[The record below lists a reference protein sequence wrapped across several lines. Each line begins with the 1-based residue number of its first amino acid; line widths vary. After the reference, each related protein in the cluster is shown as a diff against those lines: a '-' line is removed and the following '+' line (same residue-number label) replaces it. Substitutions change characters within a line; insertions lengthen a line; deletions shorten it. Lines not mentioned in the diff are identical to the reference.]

1 MSYYKELDYGTTEI
15 GTVVGVQFSVLS
27 PEEIERRS
35 VAEVITQETYDGDM
49 PKVGGLFDRRMGVL
63 DPGMLC
69 LSCGQKSNLCPGHL
83 GHIRLASPVFH
94 VQFMSIIMKTIQM
107 VCYRCA
113 KTLVNLEDSH
123 IKRNLLKRG
132 PKQRFTYLYALSSK
146 VKRCGEKNP
155 CGCGA
160 LQPSTIKRDT
170 NGIGRI
176 ILEFKISKDEE
187 KKRLIWTADQVYR
200 VFKQIS
206 TDEAE
211 LMGFNKFWC
220 RPDWLICTVLPVPP
234 PSVRPSVRNDTNTR
248 MEDDLTHKLCDIV
261 KTNRALK
268 QKIEAN
274 APKNIIDEWTQLLQ
288 YHVSTLI
295 DNNLPGVPQAV
306 QRSGR
311 PLKSIKDRL
320 KSKEGRVRGNLM
332 GKRVDYSARSVISPD
347 PNLEIDEL
355 GVPIKI
361 AKNLT
366 FPEIVTRYNKEWLTG
381 LVINGPDTFPGAKSY
396 KRNSDKQVI
405 SLKHIDRNSVYL
417 SEGDVVN
424 RHLVDG
430 DTVLFNRQPSLHR
443 MSMMAHRVRV
453 MPYNT
458 FRMNPNATTPYNA
471 DFDGDEMNM
480 HVPQSEQTRIELEAL
495 ASVPTQI
502 ITPAENRPIIS
513 IVQDTL
519 VGAYRFTKYDNFLT
533 HSQVMDL
540 LAWNK
545 RFNGEIPEPDVKAG
559 TPVENLPAGFPL
571 YKYNTSQDLWSGRT
585 ILSTVLPEINLVKP
599 NGSFNSLD
607 EGHNLRYQ
615 NLVKIINGKIE
626 SGVFDKSLLG
636 ANEQGVIH
644 IIFNEYGPRA
654 AKEFLDNTMSLITN
668 WMLLSSFSVGVSD
681 LIINET
687 AQQKITEIIADKKD
701 KVALIVQSIHD
712 GTFQNDTGK
721 SNANEFEI
729 KVNGALNQA
738 IQDTGIEV
746 AKHQLKNNRMV
757 NMVESGS
764 KGTKVNIAQ
773 ITACVGQQNVD
784 GKRCPYGFTNR
795 TLPHFNKFD
804 DGPMARGFVE
814 NSFLQGLNPQEFFF
828 HSMGGR
834 EGIIDTAI
842 KTSESGYIQRRLI
855 KAMEDLKVCQDQTI
869 RGDTGNI
876 VQFLYGEDGFNP
888 EKVEKQKIPSI
899 GMNIQE
905 LQKNYLISPSE
916 NWSKFLDPNVL
927 ATFSA
932 LKADARKD
940 FYSRMLAHYQQILA
954 DRSYIIEKVFK
965 MMKKDE
971 IYHPVN
977 IRRILTNAVVK
988 FKQAGEYLCDFDPS
1002 YALNKID
1009 YLKERLFV
1017 KENNPANRNYHILIN
1032 SLLSPKYIMMNFKL
1046 TKSALDYVAEQIE
1059 CQYMEAFASP
1069 GQLVGIIAAQSIG
1082 QPCTQ
1087 MSAPFASKAL
1097 IITEGEEHYFGPIGK
1112 FIDNLIKQNKSKVI
1126 TLGPDSIVLDL
1137 DKPFKIVGVSDDEK
1151 TSWKKISQVSRHPAN
1166 GGLVKVITR
1175 SGKTTT
1181 ATLTHS
1187 FLKRSPL
1194 GIEPILGSDLKEG
1207 DRIPVA
1213 SYIPTISNP
1222 IMTRNIGKTVYNL
1235 DYDFGWFAG
1244 IYLAD
1249 GSINC
1254 SHIHISKIAHF
1265 VEERLSRLSS
1275 KYNLAFSTRNY
1286 QGEYGPSKDNII
1298 TDKSLAVFLKNEF
1311 KTGSYDKSLPAWV
1324 YASNID
1330 FIRGLLSGYFDGDG
1344 NVNASKHMLRVS
1356 SRSETLINDICI
1368 LLSYVGIFASLLN
1381 EKSVNQPGK
1390 TQYNLSIPKKYAEQ
1404 FKKSVGFNMTEKAE
1418 ELDKIIQW
1426 NNRNA
1431 RHDNKE
1437 YIDKIP
1443 ACGQLIADIGK
1454 ALNLPEQS
1462 AYYKRWINKPSIGR
1476 RTLQGY
1482 IITFEAEQS
1491 VRQVAGVSEKINLLK
1506 QAVNSNVIWD
1516 EIVRLE
1522 YLDDPKEFVYD
1533 FTVPGNDSFM
1543 IDTGILVHNTL
1554 NSVAYDTELLIKVD
1568 EQIKIVKIGD
1578 YIDNYIPIA
1587 EKTEDHPNNTKLAYI
1602 NNNEEVYV
1610 PSVDEDGKTM
1620 WQRVEALTR
1629 HPVVNKDGT
1638 NTVLEVFTKDGRTVI
1653 ATKAKSFLTIDEHNK
1668 LVATEGSDLK
1678 IGDYIPV
1685 NNRAFEMPEIRN
1697 LDLSKIL
1704 SKKEYVFGTEVI
1716 KALEINQSY
1725 KDKGMKKGPWWKNHV
1740 DKDFVLPYTRSD
1752 AFLEAANGIPREG
1765 SAFKQS
1771 FENGII
1777 YPKKQWC
1784 YSAHIPEHIPLDFD
1798 FGYLVGAYLAE
1809 GCLTDT
1815 QISIANNELEYF
1827 VPINRLTEKWGI
1839 TTKVYRHENKG
1850 QEGWTST
1857 DIRIYS
1863 VVLTDI
1869 LKVLCGKGS
1878 ENKFIHKELFN
1889 SNKEFMKGLLSA
1901 YFGGDGC
1908 CQKNTAH
1915 ISAFSVSRKLLE
1927 NIQSIL
1933 CFWFGIYNKITK
1945 NKKQETNNIGSKNIL
1960 QGYSLN
1966 IKSDSSKTFAREIP
1980 ILIGYKQDAL
1990 NMYLKLDSIE
2000 LRDIIPRYA
2009 GLHNNYV
2016 KVNRSEII
2024 KKEGVIPF
2032 ENVRFDEIIKINE
2045 IANPT
2050 EWVYDLTVENTRTFA
2065 LINGFL
2071 NYDTFHFAGISAKS
2085 AVTRG
2090 LPRLKEIISVSK
2102 NIKSPQMT
2110 VYLEEPYG
2118 FEKERA
2124 KSVLNT
2130 IEITTIKDICVSSRI
2145 YFDPI
2150 TETKMTL
2157 IDEDREL
2164 MEIYDYF
2171 QDIEG
2176 VSNSSNR
2183 SPWILRLEFDKS
2195 KMFDKDIRMSDVYY
2209 TIQSKFANEL
2219 NSEINFIYSD
2229 DNASKLVFRFQF
2241 IIKDTPPTEE
2251 KSEDMIL
2258 TIKNLEKTILNDV
2271 VIKGIK
2277 GVNSASMEKTD
2288 SMLYKMGEKS
2298 EDYEPKSTWVL
2309 YTEGSNLLE
2318 IFSHPHVDA
2327 SRTFTNNIYE
2337 IYETLG
2343 IEAAREVILSEIT
2356 DLIGSDGTYINFR
2369 HTSLLAD
2376 TMVNRGGIMSI
2387 DRHGINKSDRG
2398 PLPKCSF
2405 EETTDM
2411 LAQAAIFSELDKMT
2425 GVSSNIMFGQEV
2437 PSGTGFVDVLFD
2449 EEKYLSCL
2457 ATIEEDN
2464 EIVENSYEADYN
2476 KAAKIDLYCAENN
2489 FTFNT
2494 SI

>member
-1 MSYYKELDYGTTEI
+1 MSYYKELDYGTAEI
-15 GTVVGVQFSVLS
+15 GNVVGVQFSVLS

-35 VAEVITQETYDGDM
+35 VAEIITQETYDGDM

-83 GHIRLASPVFH
+83 GHIRLATPVFH
-94 VQFMSIIMKTIQM
+94 VQFMSIIMKTVQM

-123 IKRNLLKRG
+123 IKRNLLKRS
-132 PKQRFTYLYALSSK
+132 PKQRFTYLYSLSSK

-187 KKRLIWTADQVYR
+187 KKRLVWTADQVYR
-200 VFKQIS
+200 IFKQIS

-220 RPDWLICTVLPVPP
+220 RPEWLICTVLPVPP

-268 QKIEAN
+268 QKVEAN

-355 GVPIKI
+355 GVPVKI

-366 FPEIVTRYNKEWLTG
+366 FPEIVTKYNKEWLTR
-381 LVINGPDTFPGAKSY
+381 LVTNGPDIYPGAKSY
-396 KRNSDKQVI
+396 KRSSDKQVI
-405 SLKHIDRNSVYL
+405 SLKHIDRNSVL
-417 SEGDVVN
+417 LIEGDVVN
-424 RHLVDG
+424 RHLVDS
-430 DTVLFNRQPSLHR
+430 DIVLFNRQPSLHR

-519 VGAYRFTKYDNFLT
+519 VGAYRFTKYDNYLT
-533 HSQVMDL
+533 RSQVMDL

-545 RFNGEIPEPDVKAG
+545 RFNGVIPDPDVKAG
-559 TPVENLPAGFPL
+559 TPTNELPPGFPL
-571 YKYNTSQDLWSGRT
+571 YKYSNKQDLWSGRT

-599 NGSFNSLD
+599 NSSYNSVE
-607 EGHNLRYQ
+607 EGHPLRYQ
-615 NLVKIINGKIE
+615 NLVKIIQGKIE
-626 SGVFDKSLLG
+626 SGIFDKSLLG

-644 IIFNEYGPRA
+644 LIFNEYGPRA

-668 WMLLSSFSVGVSD
+668 WMLLSGFSVGVSD
-681 LIINET
+681 LIINQT
-687 AQQKITEIIADKKD
+687 AQDKITEIIADKKD
-701 KVALIVQSIHD
+701 KVASIVQSIHD

-721 SNANEFEI
+721 SNATEFEI

-784 GKRCPYGFTNR
+784 GKRCPYGFSNR

-804 DGPMARGFVE
+804 DGPLARGFVE

-916 NWSKFLDPNVL
+916 NWSKYVDPHVL
-927 ATFSA
+927 QSFNS
-932 LKADARKD
+932 LKADGRKD

-965 MMKKDE
+965 MAKKDE

-988 FKQAGEYLCDFDPS
+988 FKQDNNYVCDFDPT

-1032 SLLSPKYIMMNFKL
+1032 SLLSPKYIITNFKL
-1046 TKSALDYVAEQIE
+1046 TKSALDYVVEQIE
-1059 CQYMEAFASP
+1059 YQYMEAFAAP
-1069 GQLVGIIAAQSIG
+1069 GQLVGVIAAQSIG

-1087 MSAPFASKAL
+1087 MSSVYGSKAL
-1097 IITEGEEHYFGPIGK
+1097 IISEGGEHYFGPIGK
-1112 FIDNLIKQNKSKVI
+1112 FIDTLINANKSKVI
-1126 TLGPDSIVLDL
+1126 TIGPDSVVLDL
-1137 DKPFKIVGVSDDEK
+1137 DKPFNIVGVSNDEK
-1151 TSWKKISQVSRHPAN
+1151 TSWKSISQVSRHPAN

-1187 FLKRSPL
+1187 FLKRSPN
-1194 GIEPILGSDLKEG
+1194 GIEPILGSDLNEG

-1222 IMTRNIGKTVYNL
+1222 IMTKKIGNTVYNL

-1249 GSINC
+1249 GSIIG
-1254 SHIHISKIAHF
+1254 SDIRISKIAPI
-1265 VEERLSRLSS
+1265 VEERLH
-1275 KYNLAFSTRNY
+1275 KLANQYGLPFSTRNH
-1286 QGEYGPSKDNII
+1286 QGEYGPSKDNTISN
-1298 TDKSLAVFLKNEF
+1298 KSLAAFIKTEF
-1311 KTGSYDKSLPAWV
+1311 KNGSYDKVLPSWV
-1324 YASNID
+1324 YASNLE
-1330 FIRGLLSGYFDGDG
+1330 FVRGLLSGYFDGDG
-1344 NVNASKHMLRVS
+1344 NVNATKHMLRVS

-1368 LLSYVGIFASLLN
+1368 LLAYVGIFACLLK
-1381 EKSVNQPGK
+1381 EKTANQPGK
-1390 TQYNLSIPKKYAEQ
+1390 TQYNLSIPKKYAET
-1404 FKKSVGFNMTEKAE
+1404 FKTSVGFNMIEKAE

-1426 NNRNA
+1426 NNRNTK
-1431 RHDNKE
+1431 HDNKE

-1443 ACGQLIADIGK
+1443 ACGELIADIGK

-1462 AYYKRWINKPSIGR
+1462 SYYRRWINKSSIGR
-1476 RTLQGY
+1476 RTLLNY
-1482 IITFEAEQS
+1482 IPIFEAEQTI
-1491 VRQVAGVSEKINLLK
+1491 QQLPGVTEKINLLK

-1516 EIVRLE
+1516 EIIKLE
-1522 YLDDPKEFVYD
+1522 YLDDPKEYVYD

-1543 IDTGILVHNTL
+1543 IDTGVLVHNTL
-1554 NSVAYDTELLIKVD
+1554 N
-1568 EQIKIVKIGD
+1568 
-1578 YIDNYIPIA
+1578 
-1587 EKTEDHPNNTKLAYI
+1587 
-1602 NNNEEVYV
+1602 
-1610 PSVDEDGKTM
+1610 
-1620 WQRVEALTR
+1620 
-1629 HPVVNKDGT
+1629 
-1638 NTVLEVFTKDGRTVI
+1638 
-1653 ATKAKSFLTIDEHNK
+1653 
-1668 LVATEGSDLK
+1668 
-1678 IGDYIPV
+1678 
-1685 NNRAFEMPEIRN
+1685 
-1697 LDLSKIL
+1697 
-1704 SKKEYVFGTEVI
+1704 
-1716 KALEINQSY
+1716 
-1725 KDKGMKKGPWWKNHV
+1725 
-1740 DKDFVLPYTRSD
+1740 
-1752 AFLEAANGIPREG
+1752 
-1765 SAFKQS
+1765 
-1771 FENGII
+1771 
-1777 YPKKQWC
+1777 
-1784 YSAHIPEHIPLDFD
+1784 
-1798 FGYLVGAYLAE
+1798 
-1809 GCLTDT
+1809 
-1815 QISIANNELEYF
+1815 
-1827 VPINRLTEKWGI
+1827 
-1839 TTKVYRHENKG
+1839 
-1850 QEGWTST
+1850 
-1857 DIRIYS
+1857 
-1863 VVLTDI
+1863 
-1869 LKVLCGKGS
+1869 
-1878 ENKFIHKELFN
+1878 
-1889 SNKEFMKGLLSA
+1889 
-1901 YFGGDGC
+1901 
-1908 CQKNTAH
+1908 
-1915 ISAFSVSRKLLE
+1915 
-1927 NIQSIL
+1927 
-1933 CFWFGIYNKITK
+1933 
-1945 NKKQETNNIGSKNIL
+1945 
-1960 QGYSLN
+1960 
-1966 IKSDSSKTFAREIP
+1966 
-1980 ILIGYKQDAL
+1980 
-1990 NMYLKLDSIE
+1990 
-2000 LRDIIPRYA
+2000 
-2009 GLHNNYV
+2009 
-2016 KVNRSEII
+2016 
-2024 KKEGVIPF
+2024 
-2032 ENVRFDEIIKINE
+2032 
-2045 IANPT
+2045 
-2050 EWVYDLTVENTRTFA
+2050 
-2065 LINGFL
+2065 
-2071 NYDTFHFAGISAKS
+2071 TFHFAGISAKS

-2145 YFDPI
+2145 YFDPVVPDS
-2150 TETKMTL
+2150 KMTL
-2157 IDEDREL
+2157 IDEDQEL
-2164 MEIYDYF
+2164 MEIYEYF

-2176 VSNSSNR
+2176 VSNSANR

-2229 DNASKLVFRFQF
+2229 DNANKLVFRFEF

-2258 TIKNLEKTILNDV
+2258 TIKNLEKTVLNDI
-2271 VIKGIK
+2271 VIKGVK
-2277 GVNSASMEKTD
+2277 GINSASMEKTD
-2288 SMLYKMGEKS
+2288 NILYKMGEKS
-2298 EDYEPKSTWVL
+2298 EDYTPKSTWIL
-2309 YTEGSNLLE
+2309 YTEGSNLLD
-2318 IFSHPHVDA
+2318 IFSHPHIDA

-2376 TMVNRGGIMSI
+2376 TMVNRGSIMSI

-2449 EEKYLSCL
+2449 ENKYLSCL
-2457 ATIEEDN
+2457 ATIQEDN
-2464 EIVENSYEADYN
+2464 EIVENTYEADYN
-2476 KAAKIDLYCAENN
+2476 KAAKIDMYCAEDN

>member
-1 MSYYKELDYGTTEI
+1 MSYYKELDYGTADI
-15 GTVVGVQFSVLS
+15 GNVVGVQFSVLS

-35 VAEVITQETYDGDM
+35 VAEIITQETYDGDM

-83 GHIRLASPVFH
+83 GHIRLAAPVFH
-94 VQFMSIIMKTIQM
+94 VQFMNIIMKTIQI

-132 PKQRFTYLYALSSK
+132 PKQRFVYLYSLSSK

-160 LQPSTIKRDT
+160 IQPSTIKRDT

-176 ILEFKISKDEE
+176 ILEFKLKDEE
-187 KKRLIWTADQVYR
+187 KKRLIWTAEQVYR
-200 VFKQIS
+200 IFKQIS

-220 RPDWLICTVLPVPP
+220 RPDWLICTILPVPP

-274 APKNIIDEWTQLLQ
+274 APKNIVDEWSQLLQ

-332 GKRVDYSARSVISPD
+332 GKRVDFSARSVISPD

-366 FPEIVTRYNKEWLTG
+366 FPEIVTKYNKEWLTMHI
-381 LVINGPDTFPGAKSY
+381 INGPDTYPGAKSY
-396 KRNSDKQVI
+396 KRNTDKQVI
-405 SLKHIDRNSVYL
+405 SLKHIDRHSIL
-417 SEGDVVN
+417 LMEGDVVN
-424 RHLVDG
+424 RHLVNG
-430 DTVLFNRQPSLHR
+430 DIILFNRQPSLHR

-495 ASVPTQI
+495 ACVSTQI

-519 VGAYRFTKYDNFLT
+519 VGAYRFTKYDNYLT
-533 HSQVMDL
+533 RSQIMDL

-545 RFNGEIPEPDVKAG
+545 LFNGIIPEPDVKAG
-559 TPVENLPAGFPL
+559 TLLKDLPDGFPT
-571 YKYNTSQDLWSGRT
+571 YKYDLSQDLWSGRT
-585 ILSTVLPEINLVKP
+585 ILSTVLPAINMTKP
-599 NGSFNSLD
+599 NSSYNSFPD
-607 EGHNLRYQ
+607 GHSLRYQ
-615 NLVKIINGKIE
+615 HLVKIDNGKIV

-644 IIFNEYGPRA
+644 IIFNEYGPKA
-654 AKEFLDNTMSLITN
+654 AKDFLDNVMGLITN
-668 WMLLSSFSVGVSD
+668 WMLMSGFSVGVSD
-681 LIINET
+681 LIINEA
-687 AQQKITEIIADKKD
+687 AQTQISNIIADKKD
-701 KVALIVQSIHD
+701 KVAAIVQSIHD

-721 SNANEFEI
+721 SNATEFEI

-738 IQDTGIEV
+738 IQDTGIKV
-746 AKHQLKNNRMV
+746 AEHQLKNNRMV

-784 GKRCPYGFTNR
+784 GKRCPYGFSNR

-804 DGPMARGFVE
+804 DGPLARGFVE

-888 EKVEKQKIPSI
+888 EKVEKQKIPSV
-899 GMNIQE
+899 GMNIHD

-916 NWSKFLDPNVL
+916 NWIKFLDPHETAN
-927 ATFSA
+927 FNA
-932 LKADARKD
+932 LKTEARKE
-940 FYSRMLAHYQQILA
+940 FYSSMLVHYQRILS
-954 DRSYIIEKVFK
+954 DRQYIIENVFK
-965 MMKKDE
+965 MAKKDE

-977 IRRILTNAVVK
+977 IRRILNNAVSK
-988 FKQAGEYLCDFDPS
+988 FKQSGDYLCDFNPQ
-1002 YALNKID
+1002 YALKKIE
-1009 YLKERLFV
+1009 YLMSKLIV

-1032 SLLSPKYIMMNFKL
+1032 SLLSPKYLMLNFKL
-1046 TKSALDYVAEQIE
+1046 TKSALDYVVEQIE
-1059 CQYMEAFASP
+1059 FQYMESFAAP

-1087 MSAPFASKAL
+1087 MSSVFGSKAL
-1097 IITEGEEHYFGPIGK
+1097 IITEGEDHYYGPIGK
-1112 FIDNLIKQNKSKVI
+1112 FIDDIIQKNKSKVVTI
-1126 TLGPDSIVLDL
+1126 GQDSVVLDL
-1137 DKPFKIVGVSDDEK
+1137 VKPFHIVGVSNDEK
-1151 TSWKKISQVSRHPAN
+1151 TSWKAISQVSRHPAN

-1187 FLKRSPL
+1187 FLKRSPT

-1213 SYIPTISNP
+1213 SFIPTISNP
-1222 IMTRNIGKTVYNL
+1222 IMTKKIGKTVYNL

-1249 GSINC
+1249 GCLNGSSIR
-1254 SHIHISKIAHF
+1254 ITKIAPI
-1265 VEERLSRLSS
+1265 VEQRLNVLATQ
-1275 KYNLAFSTRNY
+1275 YNLVFTTRYY
-1286 QGEYGPSKDNII
+1286 QGEYGPGKDNII
-1298 TDKSLAVFLKNEF
+1298 TDKLLANFIKNEF
-1311 KTGSYDKSLPAWV
+1311 NTGSYDKVLPAWV

-1356 SRSETLINDICI
+1356 SRSQSLINDICV
-1368 LLSYVGIFASLLN
+1368 LLAYVGIFASLLK
-1381 EKSVNQPGK
+1381 ETTINQPGK
-1390 TQYNLSIPKKYAEQ
+1390 TQYNLSVPKKYAEQ
-1404 FKKSVGFNMTEKAE
+1404 FKTQVGFNMTEKAD

-1426 NNRNA
+1426 NNRNV

-1443 ACGQLIADIGK
+1443 ACGQLIADIGRE
-1454 ALNLPEQS
+1454 LNLPEQS
-1462 AYYKRWINKPSIGR
+1462 AYYRRWINKASIGR
-1476 RTLQGY
+1476 RTLQNY
-1482 IITFEAEQS
+1482 ISTFETEQAI
-1491 VRQVAGVSEKINLLK
+1491 QQIAGVDGKISLLK

-1516 EIVRLE
+1516 EIVKLE

-1543 IDTGILVHNTL
+1543 IDTGVLVHNTL
-1554 NSVAYDTELLIKVD
+1554 N
-1568 EQIKIVKIGD
+1568 
-1578 YIDNYIPIA
+1578 
-1587 EKTEDHPNNTKLAYI
+1587 
-1602 NNNEEVYV
+1602 
-1610 PSVDEDGKTM
+1610 
-1620 WQRVEALTR
+1620 
-1629 HPVVNKDGT
+1629 
-1638 NTVLEVFTKDGRTVI
+1638 
-1653 ATKAKSFLTIDEHNK
+1653 
-1668 LVATEGSDLK
+1668 
-1678 IGDYIPV
+1678 
-1685 NNRAFEMPEIRN
+1685 
-1697 LDLSKIL
+1697 
-1704 SKKEYVFGTEVI
+1704 
-1716 KALEINQSY
+1716 
-1725 KDKGMKKGPWWKNHV
+1725 
-1740 DKDFVLPYTRSD
+1740 
-1752 AFLEAANGIPREG
+1752 
-1765 SAFKQS
+1765 
-1771 FENGII
+1771 
-1777 YPKKQWC
+1777 
-1784 YSAHIPEHIPLDFD
+1784 
-1798 FGYLVGAYLAE
+1798 
-1809 GCLTDT
+1809 
-1815 QISIANNELEYF
+1815 
-1827 VPINRLTEKWGI
+1827 
-1839 TTKVYRHENKG
+1839 
-1850 QEGWTST
+1850 
-1857 DIRIYS
+1857 
-1863 VVLTDI
+1863 
-1869 LKVLCGKGS
+1869 
-1878 ENKFIHKELFN
+1878 
-1889 SNKEFMKGLLSA
+1889 
-1901 YFGGDGC
+1901 
-1908 CQKNTAH
+1908 
-1915 ISAFSVSRKLLE
+1915 
-1927 NIQSIL
+1927 
-1933 CFWFGIYNKITK
+1933 
-1945 NKKQETNNIGSKNIL
+1945 
-1960 QGYSLN
+1960 
-1966 IKSDSSKTFAREIP
+1966 
-1980 ILIGYKQDAL
+1980 
-1990 NMYLKLDSIE
+1990 
-2000 LRDIIPRYA
+2000 
-2009 GLHNNYV
+2009 
-2016 KVNRSEII
+2016 
-2024 KKEGVIPF
+2024 
-2032 ENVRFDEIIKINE
+2032 
-2045 IANPT
+2045 
-2050 EWVYDLTVENTRTFA
+2050 
-2065 LINGFL
+2065 
-2071 NYDTFHFAGISAKS
+2071 TFHFAGISAKS

-2110 VYLEEPYG
+2110 VFLDEPYR
-2118 FEKERA
+2118 FEKEQA

-2130 IEITTIKDICVSSRI
+2130 IEITTIKDICISSRI
-2145 YFDPI
+2145 YFDPS
-2150 TETKMTL
+2150 TSEDATQ
-2157 IDEDREL
+2157 IDEDKEL

-2176 VSNSSNR
+2176 VGDSGER

-2209 TIQSKFANEL
+2209 TIQSKFANDL
-2219 NSEINFIYSD
+2219 SSEINFVYSD
-2229 DNASKLVFRFQF
+2229 DNSSKLIFRFQF
-2241 IIKDTPPTEE
+2241 IPKDKSPAEE

-2258 TIKNLEKTILNDV
+2258 TIKNLEKTVLNDI
-2271 VIKGIK
+2271 VIKGVKNIT
-2277 GVNSASMEKTD
+2277 SASMEKTD
-2288 SMLYKMGEKS
+2288 NILYKIGEKS
-2298 EDYEPKSTWVL
+2298 EDYNTKPTWVL
-2309 YTEGSNLLE
+2309 YTEGSNLLD
-2318 IFSHPHVDA
+2318 IFSHPNVDA
-2327 SRTFTNNIYE
+2327 SRTFTNDIFE
-2337 IYETLG
+2337 IYEVLG
-2343 IEAAREVILSEIT
+2343 IEAAREVILNEIT

-2369 HTSLLAD
+2369 HTALLAD
-2376 TMVNRGGIMSI
+2376 IMVNRGAIMSI

-2437 PSGTGFVDVLFD
+2437 PSGTGFVDVFFD
-2449 EEKYLSCL
+2449 EEKYISSL
-2457 ATIEEDN
+2457 ATINEDN
-2464 EIVENSYEADYN
+2464 HIFEQSYEEEYE
-2476 KAAKIDLYCAENN
+2476 KASKIDMYCAENN
-2489 FTFNT
+2489 FAFNT
-2494 SI
+2494 TI

>member
-1 MSYYKELDYGTTEI
+1 MSYYKELDYGTSDI
-15 GTVVGVQFSVLS
+15 GNVVGVQFSVLS

-94 VQFMSIIMKTIQM
+94 VQFMNIIMKTIQM

-123 IKRNLLKRG
+123 IKRNLLKRS
-132 PKQRFTYLYALSSK
+132 PKQRFAYLYSLSSK

-187 KKRLIWTADQVYR
+187 KKRLVWTAEQVYR
-200 VFKQIS
+200 VFKQIT

-268 QKIEAN
+268 QKVEAN

-366 FPEIVTRYNKEWLTG
+366 FPEIVTKYNKEWLTG
-381 LVINGPDTFPGAKSY
+381 LVVNGPDIYPGAKSY
-396 KRNSDKQVI
+396 KRVSDKQVI
-405 SLKHIDRNSVYL
+405 SLKHIDRNSVSL
-417 SEGDVVN
+417 TEGDVIN
-424 RHLVDG
+424 RHLVEG
-430 DTVLFNRQPSLHR
+430 DIVLFNRQPSLHR

-533 HSQVMDL
+533 RSQVMDL

-545 RFNGEIPEPDVKAG
+545 KFNGFLPEPDVKAG
-559 TPVENLPAGFPL
+559 TPQKELPAGFPL
-571 YKYNTSQDLWSGRT
+571 YKYDTSQDLWSGRT
-585 ILSTVLPEINLVKP
+585 ILSTVLPEINLIKP
-599 NGSFNSLD
+599 NSSYNSVED
-607 EGHNLRYQ
+607 AHPLRYQ
-615 NLVKIINGKIE
+615 NLVKIIQGKIE
-626 SGVFDKSLLG
+626 SGIFDKSLLG

-644 IIFNEYGPRA
+644 LIFNEYGPRA
-654 AKEFLDNTMSLITN
+654 AKEFLDNTMGLITN
-668 WMLLSSFSVGVSD
+668 WMLLSGFSVGVSD

-687 AQQKITEIIADKKD
+687 AQQKISEIIADKKD

-721 SNANEFEI
+721 SNATEFEI

-784 GKRCPYGFTNR
+784 GKRCPYGFSNR

-804 DGPMARGFVE
+804 DGPLARGFVE

-899 GMNIQE
+899 SMNIQE

-916 NWSKFLDPNVL
+916 NWSKFVDPNIL
-927 ATFSA
+927 ASFNQ

-965 MMKKDE
+965 MSKKDE

-988 FKQAGEYLCDFDPS
+988 FKQDSNYVCDFDPT
-1002 YALNKID
+1002 YALNKIE

-1032 SLLSPKYIMMNFKL
+1032 SILSPKYIMMNFKL
-1046 TKSALDYVAEQIE
+1046 TKSALDYVVEQIE
-1059 CQYMEAFASP
+1059 FQYMEAFAAP
-1069 GQLVGIIAAQSIG
+1069 GQLVGVIAAQSIG

-1087 MSAPFASKAL
+1087 MSSVFGSKAL

-1112 FIDNLIKQNKSKVI
+1112 FIDGIIEKNKSKVI
-1126 TLGPDSIVLDL
+1126 TIGPNSVVLDL
-1137 DKPFKIVGVSDDEK
+1137 DKPFKIVGVSNDEK
-1151 TSWKKISQVSRHPAN
+1151 TSWKTISQVSRHPAN

-1187 FLKRSPL
+1187 FLKRSPT

-1213 SYIPTISNP
+1213 GFIPTISNP
-1222 IMTRNIGKTVYNL
+1222 IITRNIGKSVYNL

-1249 GSINC
+1249 GSIN
-1254 SHIHISKIAHF
+1254 SSSIHISKIAPI
-1265 VEERLSRLSS
+1265 VEERLSALSTQ
-1275 KYNLAFSTRNY
+1275 YNLTFSIKNF

-1298 TDKSLAVFLKNEF
+1298 TDKSLANFIKNEF
-1311 KTGSYDKSLPAWV
+1311 NTGSYDKCLPAWV

-1344 NVNASKHMLRVS
+1344 NANAAKHMLRVS
-1356 SRSETLINDICI
+1356 SRSKTLINDICI
-1368 LLSYVGIFASLLN
+1368 LLAYVGIFASLLK
-1381 EKSVNQPGK
+1381 EKTVNQPGK
-1390 TQYNLSIPKKYAEQ
+1390 TQYNLSIPKKYAEL
-1404 FKKSVGFNMTEKAE
+1404 FKTQVGFNMIEKAE

-1443 ACGQLIADIGK
+1443 ACGQLIADIGYE
-1454 ALNLPEQS
+1454 LRLPEQA

-1476 RTLQGY
+1476 RTLQNY
-1482 IITFEAEQS
+1482 IPIFEAEQA
-1491 VRQVAGVSEKINLLK
+1491 VQNIAGISEKINLLK

-1516 EIVRLE
+1516 EIIKLE
-1522 YLDDPKEFVYD
+1522 YSDDPNEYVYD

-1554 NSVAYDTELLIKVD
+1554 N
-1568 EQIKIVKIGD
+1568 
-1578 YIDNYIPIA
+1578 
-1587 EKTEDHPNNTKLAYI
+1587 
-1602 NNNEEVYV
+1602 
-1610 PSVDEDGKTM
+1610 
-1620 WQRVEALTR
+1620 
-1629 HPVVNKDGT
+1629 
-1638 NTVLEVFTKDGRTVI
+1638 
-1653 ATKAKSFLTIDEHNK
+1653 
-1668 LVATEGSDLK
+1668 
-1678 IGDYIPV
+1678 
-1685 NNRAFEMPEIRN
+1685 
-1697 LDLSKIL
+1697 
-1704 SKKEYVFGTEVI
+1704 
-1716 KALEINQSY
+1716 
-1725 KDKGMKKGPWWKNHV
+1725 
-1740 DKDFVLPYTRSD
+1740 
-1752 AFLEAANGIPREG
+1752 
-1765 SAFKQS
+1765 
-1771 FENGII
+1771 
-1777 YPKKQWC
+1777 
-1784 YSAHIPEHIPLDFD
+1784 
-1798 FGYLVGAYLAE
+1798 
-1809 GCLTDT
+1809 
-1815 QISIANNELEYF
+1815 
-1827 VPINRLTEKWGI
+1827 
-1839 TTKVYRHENKG
+1839 
-1850 QEGWTST
+1850 
-1857 DIRIYS
+1857 
-1863 VVLTDI
+1863 
-1869 LKVLCGKGS
+1869 
-1878 ENKFIHKELFN
+1878 
-1889 SNKEFMKGLLSA
+1889 
-1901 YFGGDGC
+1901 
-1908 CQKNTAH
+1908 
-1915 ISAFSVSRKLLE
+1915 
-1927 NIQSIL
+1927 
-1933 CFWFGIYNKITK
+1933 
-1945 NKKQETNNIGSKNIL
+1945 
-1960 QGYSLN
+1960 
-1966 IKSDSSKTFAREIP
+1966 
-1980 ILIGYKQDAL
+1980 
-1990 NMYLKLDSIE
+1990 
-2000 LRDIIPRYA
+2000 
-2009 GLHNNYV
+2009 
-2016 KVNRSEII
+2016 
-2024 KKEGVIPF
+2024 
-2032 ENVRFDEIIKINE
+2032 
-2045 IANPT
+2045 
-2050 EWVYDLTVENTRTFA
+2050 
-2065 LINGFL
+2065 
-2071 NYDTFHFAGISAKS
+2071 TFHFAGISAKS

-2130 IEITTIKDICVSSRI
+2130 IEITTIKDICLSSRI
-2145 YFDPI
+2145 YFDPV
-2150 TETKMTL
+2150 TDTKMTL
-2157 IDEDREL
+2157 IDEDKEL

-2176 VSNSSNR
+2176 VSSSTR
-2183 SPWILRLEFDKS
+2183 YPWILRLEFDKS

-2229 DNASKLVFRFQF
+2229 DNANKLVFRFQF

-2258 TIKNLEKTILNDV
+2258 TIKNLEKTILNDI
-2271 VIKGIK
+2271 VIKGVK

-2288 SMLYKMGEKS
+2288 NILYKMGQKS
-2298 EDYEPKSTWVL
+2298 EDYTPKSTWIL
-2309 YTEGSNLLE
+2309 YTEGSNLLD

-2337 IYETLG
+2337 IYDTLG

-2376 TMVNRGGIMSI
+2376 IMVNRGGIMSI

-2437 PSGTGFVDVLFD
+2437 PSGTGFVDILFD
-2449 EEKYLSCL
+2449 EQKYLSCL
-2457 ATIEEDN
+2457 ATIAEDN
-2464 EIVENSYEADYN
+2464 EIVENTYESDYN
-2476 KAAKIDLYCAENN
+2476 KAAKIDLYCAEDN

>member
-1 MSYYKELDYGTTEI
+1 
-15 GTVVGVQFSVLS
+15 
-27 PEEIERRS
+27 
-35 VAEVITQETYDGDM
+35 
-49 PKVGGLFDRRMGVL
+49 
-63 DPGMLC
+63 
-69 LSCGQKSNLCPGHL
+69 
-83 GHIRLASPVFH
+83 
-94 VQFMSIIMKTIQM
+94 
-107 VCYRCA
+107 
-113 KTLVNLEDSH
+113 
-123 IKRNLLKRG
+123 
-132 PKQRFTYLYALSSK
+132 
-146 VKRCGEKNP
+146 
-155 CGCGA
+155 
-160 LQPSTIKRDT
+160 
-170 NGIGRI
+170 
-176 ILEFKISKDEE
+176 
-187 KKRLIWTADQVYR
+187 
-200 VFKQIS
+200 
-206 TDEAE
+206 
-211 LMGFNKFWC
+211 
-220 RPDWLICTVLPVPP
+220 
-234 PSVRPSVRNDTNTR
+234 
-248 MEDDLTHKLCDIV
+248 
-261 KTNRALK
+261 
-268 QKIEAN
+268 
-274 APKNIIDEWTQLLQ
+274 
-288 YHVSTLI
+288 
-295 DNNLPGVPQAV
+295 
-306 QRSGR
+306 
-311 PLKSIKDRL
+311 
-320 KSKEGRVRGNLM
+320 
-332 GKRVDYSARSVISPD
+332 
-347 PNLEIDEL
+347 
-355 GVPIKI
+355 
-361 AKNLT
+361 
-366 FPEIVTRYNKEWLTG
+366 
-381 LVINGPDTFPGAKSY
+381 
-396 KRNSDKQVI
+396 
-405 SLKHIDRNSVYL
+405 
-417 SEGDVVN
+417 
-424 RHLVDG
+424 
-430 DTVLFNRQPSLHR
+430 
-443 MSMMAHRVRV
+443 
-453 MPYNT
+453 
-458 FRMNPNATTPYNA
+458 
-471 DFDGDEMNM
+471 MNM

-519 VGAYRFTKYDNFLT
+519 VGAYRFTKYDNYLT
-533 HSQVMDL
+533 RSQVMDL

-545 RFNGEIPEPDVKAG
+545 RFNGILPEPDVKAG
-559 TPVENLPAGFPL
+559 TPTSELPPGFPL
-571 YKYNTSQDLWSGRT
+571 YKYSNKQDLWSGRT

-599 NGSFNSLD
+599 NSSYNSLE
-607 EGHNLRYQ
+607 EGHPLRYQ
-615 NLVKIINGKIE
+615 NLVKIIQGKIE
-626 SGVFDKSLLG
+626 SGIFDKSLLG

-644 IIFNEYGPRA
+644 LIFNEYGPRA

-668 WMLLSSFSVGVSD
+668 WMLLSGFSVGVSD
-681 LIINET
+681 LIINQT
-687 AQQKITEIIADKKD
+687 AQEKITEIIADKKD
-701 KVALIVQSIHD
+701 KVASIVQSIHD

-721 SNANEFEI
+721 SNATEFEI

-784 GKRCPYGFTNR
+784 GKRCPYGFSNR

-804 DGPMARGFVE
+804 DGPLARGFVE

-905 LQKNYLISPSE
+905 LQKNYLISPRE
-916 NWSKFLDPNVL
+916 NWSKYVDPNIL
-927 ATFSA
+927 AEFNE

-954 DRSYIIEKVFK
+954 DRSYIIENVFK

-988 FKQAGEYLCDFDPS
+988 FKQDSNYVCDFNPT

-1032 SLLSPKYIMMNFKL
+1032 SLLSPKYIMTNFKL
-1046 TKSALDYVAEQIE
+1046 TKSALDYVVEQIE
-1059 CQYMEAFASP
+1059 YQYMEAFAAP
-1069 GQLVGIIAAQSIG
+1069 GQLVGVIAAQSIG

-1087 MSAPFASKAL
+1087 M
-1097 IITEGEEHYFGPIGK
+1097 
-1112 FIDNLIKQNKSKVI
+1112 
-1126 TLGPDSIVLDL
+1126 
-1137 DKPFKIVGVSDDEK
+1137 
-1151 TSWKKISQVSRHPAN
+1151 
-1166 GGLVKVITR
+1166 
-1175 SGKTTT
+1175 
-1181 ATLTHS
+1181 
-1187 FLKRSPL
+1187 
-1194 GIEPILGSDLKEG
+1194 
-1207 DRIPVA
+1207 
-1213 SYIPTISNP
+1213 
-1222 IMTRNIGKTVYNL
+1222 
-1235 DYDFGWFAG
+1235 
-1244 IYLAD
+1244 
-1249 GSINC
+1249 
-1254 SHIHISKIAHF
+1254 
-1265 VEERLSRLSS
+1265 
-1275 KYNLAFSTRNY
+1275 
-1286 QGEYGPSKDNII
+1286 
-1298 TDKSLAVFLKNEF
+1298 
-1311 KTGSYDKSLPAWV
+1311 
-1324 YASNID
+1324 
-1330 FIRGLLSGYFDGDG
+1330 
-1344 NVNASKHMLRVS
+1344 
-1356 SRSETLINDICI
+1356 
-1368 LLSYVGIFASLLN
+1368 
-1381 EKSVNQPGK
+1381 
-1390 TQYNLSIPKKYAEQ
+1390 
-1404 FKKSVGFNMTEKAE
+1404 
-1418 ELDKIIQW
+1418 
-1426 NNRNA
+1426 
-1431 RHDNKE
+1431 
-1437 YIDKIP
+1437 
-1443 ACGQLIADIGK
+1443 
-1454 ALNLPEQS
+1454 
-1462 AYYKRWINKPSIGR
+1462 
-1476 RTLQGY
+1476 
-1482 IITFEAEQS
+1482 
-1491 VRQVAGVSEKINLLK
+1491 
-1506 QAVNSNVIWD
+1506 
-1516 EIVRLE
+1516 
-1522 YLDDPKEFVYD
+1522 
-1533 FTVPGNDSFM
+1533 
-1543 IDTGILVHNTL
+1543 TL
-1554 NSVAYDTELLIKVD
+1554 NSVSYNTELLIKVD
-1568 EQIKIVKIGD
+1568 EKIMIVKIGE

-1587 EKTEDHPNNTKLAYI
+1587 DRTEDHPNNTKLAYI

-1653 ATKAKSFLTIDEHNK
+1653 ATKAKSFLTINENNK

-1678 IGDYIPV
+1678 VGDYLPV
-1685 NNRAFEMPEIRN
+1685 NNRAFEMPEIRY

-1704 SKKEYVFGTEVI
+1704 SKKEYVYGTEVI
-1716 KALEINQSY
+1716 KALDINKSY
-1725 KDKGMKKGPWWKNHV
+1725 KDKGMKKAPWWKNHA

-1752 AFLEAANGIPREG
+1752 AFLEAVNGIPREG
-1765 SAFKQS
+1765 SSFKQT
-1771 FENGII
+1771 FKEGII

-1784 YSAHIPEHIPLDFD
+1784 YSASIPEHILIDFD

-1809 GCLTDT
+1809 GCLTKT
-1815 QISIANNELEYF
+1815 QISIANNEPEYF
-1827 VPINRLTEKWGI
+1827 VPINRLTQKWGI
-1839 TTKVYRHENKG
+1839 STKVYTHENKC
-1850 QEGWTST
+1850 QDGWTST

-1869 LKVLCGKGS
+1869 IKVLCGKGS

-1901 YFGGDGC
+1901 YFGGDGSC
-1908 CQKNTAH
+1908 DKNTAH

-1933 CFWFGIYNKITK
+1933 CFWFGIYTKISK
-1945 NKKQETNNIGSKNIL
+1945 PKKQESNNRGSKNIL
-1960 QGYSLN
+1960 QGYSLS
-1966 IKSDSSKTFAREIP
+1966 IKSDSSKIFAREIP

-1990 NMYLKLDSIE
+1990 NMYLKLDSKE

-2009 GLHNNYV
+2009 GLHNNYE
-2016 KVNRSEII
+2016 KVNRSKII
-2024 KKEGVIPF
+2024 EKEGVNPF

-2050 EWVYDLTVENTRTFA
+2050 DWVYDLTVENTRTFG
-2065 LINGFL
+2065 LINGVL
-2071 NYDTFHFAGISAKS
+2071 SYDTFHFAGISAKS

-2145 YFDPI
+2145 YFDPS
-2150 TETKMTL
+2150 TDTKMTL
-2157 IDEDREL
+2157 IDEDKEL

-2176 VSNSSNR
+2176 VSNSTNR

-2229 DNASKLVFRFQF
+2229 DNANKLVFRFQF
-2241 IIKDTPPTEE
+2241 IVKDTPPSEE

-2258 TIKNLEKTILNDV
+2258 TIKNLEKTILNDI
-2271 VIKGIK
+2271 VIKGVK
-2277 GVNSASMEKTD
+2277 GINSASMEKTD
-2288 SMLYKMGEKS
+2288 NILYKMGDKS
-2298 EDYEPKSTWVL
+2298 EDYTPKSTWIL
-2309 YTEGSNLLE
+2309 YTEGSNLLD
-2318 IFSHPHVDA
+2318 IFSHPHIDA

-2369 HTSLLAD
+2369 HTALLAD
-2376 TMVNRGGIMSI
+2376 TMVNRGSIMSI

-2449 EEKYLSCL
+2449 EHKYLSCL

-2464 EIVENSYEADYN
+2464 EIVENTYEADYN
-2476 KAAKIDLYCAENN
+2476 KAAKIDMYCAEDN